1 MLLRRKEVYIIVKTV
16 IDIERLH
23 WYFFT
28 KYFLIE
34 KFFGGRAIWKNF
46 LII

>member
-34 KFFGGRAIWKNF
+34 KNSLEGVPSEKTF
-46 LII
+46 